1 MGAMLPRIALPDL
14 LFEVHS
20 WTGFLDFIGHVSDRR
35 TRMDGPLVSL
45 LVAQSCNIG
54 LTPVIDPFLDRSI
67 QIGYGGVM
75 ARTREF
81 DTEAAVSRAMEL
93 FWTRGYEA
101 TSVRDLT
108 RRLGI
113 GQGSLYAAFGDKGG
127 LYRAALEH
135 YRTTLAAA
143 ALRGLEEGTDAR
155 SAIRAML
162 VERVRI
168 AVEDDGRG
176 CLLVNAAC
184 ERLPE
189 DAATRRTV
197 RDMQDVSRDALAEVL
212 RVAAERGEI
221 AKRHDPHTLASF
233 LVTFLNG
240 LLVSSKITPDARALE
255 PLVEVALG
263 ALD

>member
-1 MGAMLPRIALPDL
+1 
-14 LFEVHS
+14 
-20 WTGFLDFIGHVSDRR
+20 
-35 TRMDGPLVSL
+35 
-45 LVAQSCNIG
+45 
-54 LTPVIDPFLDRSI
+54 
-67 QIGYGGVM
+67 M

-101 TSVRDLT
+101 TSLRDLT
-108 RRLGI
+108 SRLGI
-113 GQGSLYAAFGDKGG
+113 GQGSLYAAFGDKDG

-135 YRTTLAAA
+135 YRTTLAAV
-143 ALRGLEEGTDAR
+143 ALRDLAEGKDAR

-168 AVEDDGRG
+168 AVGNGGQG
-176 CLLVNAAC
+176 CLAVNAAC

-189 DAATRRTV
+189 DPSIRRV
-197 RDMQDVSRDALAEVL
+197 IRDMQDASRRALTEVL
-212 RVAAERGEI
+212 SAAAERGGV
-221 AKRHDPHTLASF
+221 AARHDPGTLAAF

-255 PLVEVALG
+255 PLVEVALT

>member
-1 MGAMLPRIALPDL
+1 
-14 LFEVHS
+14 
-20 WTGFLDFIGHVSDRR
+20 
-35 TRMDGPLVSL
+35 
-45 LVAQSCNIG
+45 
-54 LTPVIDPFLDRSI
+54 
-67 QIGYGGVM
+67 M

-81 DTEAAVSRAMEL
+81 DTEAAVSRAMDL

-108 RRLGI
+108 GHLGI
-113 GQGSLYAAFGDKGG
+113 GQGSLYAAFGDKDG

-143 ALRGLEEGTDAR
+143 ALRSLDEGADAR
-155 SAIRAML
+155 SAIRTML

-168 AVEDDGRG
+168 AVEHDGRG
-176 CLLVNAAC
+176 CLLVNSVC
-184 ERLPE
+184 ERLPG
-189 DAATRRTV
+189 DPATRRTV
-197 RDMQDVSRDALAEVL
+197 RDVQDASQRALADVL

-221 AKRHDPHTLASF
+221 SATRDPQTVAAF

-240 LLVSSKITPDARALE
+240 LLVSSKITPDVRALE
-255 PLVEVALG
+255 PLVEVALA

>member
-1 MGAMLPRIALPDL
+1 
-14 LFEVHS
+14 
-20 WTGFLDFIGHVSDRR
+20 
-35 TRMDGPLVSL
+35 
-45 LVAQSCNIG
+45 
-54 LTPVIDPFLDRSI
+54 
-67 QIGYGGVM
+67 M

-101 TSVRDLT
+101 TSLRDLT

-113 GQGSLYAAFGDKGG
+113 GQGSLYAAFGDKDG

-135 YRTTLAAA
+135 YRTTLAAT
-143 ALRGLEEGTDAR
+143 ALRDLAEGADAR

-162 VERVRI
+162 VERIRI
-168 AVEDDGRG
+168 AVGNGGQG
-176 CLLVNAAC
+176 CLAVNAAC

-189 DAATRRTV
+189 DPSIRRVV
-197 RDMQDVSRDALAEVL
+197 RDMQDASQEALAEVL
-212 RVAAERGEI
+212 RAAAERGEV
-221 AKRHDPHTLASF
+221 AARHDPGTLAAF

-240 LLVSSKITPDARALE
+240 LLVSSKITPDAGALE
-255 PLVEVALG
+255 PLVEVALT

>member
-1 MGAMLPRIALPDL
+1 
-14 LFEVHS
+14 
-20 WTGFLDFIGHVSDRR
+20 
-35 TRMDGPLVSL
+35 
-45 LVAQSCNIG
+45 
-54 LTPVIDPFLDRSI
+54 
-67 QIGYGGVM
+67 M

-108 RRLGI
+108 GHLGI
-113 GQGSLYAAFGDKGG
+113 GQGSLYAAFGDKDG

-143 ALRGLEEGTDAR
+143 ALRSLEEGTDAR
-155 SAIRAML
+155 SAIRTML
-162 VERVRI
+162 VERIRI
-168 AVEDDGRG
+168 AVDDNGRG
-176 CLLVNAAC
+176 CLAVNAAC

-197 RDMQDVSRDALAEVL
+197 RDMQDAGRDALTEVL

-221 AKRHDPHTLASF
+221 AKRHDPHTLAAF

-240 LLVSSKITPDARALE
+240 LLVSSKITPDVRALE
-255 PLVEVALG
+255 PSWRSRWPPSTDFFMPGIRIGRSIKVAG
-263 ALD
+263 APSDTGTGDPTPPQSTTSEAPCPPQPPRVRPLSAEAAGTPSRRSAPR

>member
-1 MGAMLPRIALPDL
+1 
-14 LFEVHS
+14 
-20 WTGFLDFIGHVSDRR
+20 
-35 TRMDGPLVSL
+35 
-45 LVAQSCNIG
+45 
-54 LTPVIDPFLDRSI
+54 
-67 QIGYGGVM
+67 M

-101 TSVRDLT
+101 TSLRDLT
-108 RRLGI
+108 SRLGI
-113 GQGSLYAAFGDKGG
+113 GQGSLYAAFGDKDG

-135 YRTTLAAA
+135 YRTTLAAV
-143 ALRGLEEGTDAR
+143 ALHDLAEGKDAR

-168 AVEDDGRG
+168 AVGNGGQG
-176 CLLVNAAC
+176 CLAVNAAC

-189 DAATRRTV
+189 DPSIRRV
-197 RDMQDVSRDALAEVL
+197 IRDMQDASRRALTEVL
-212 RVAAERGEI
+212 SAAAERGEV
-221 AKRHDPHTLASF
+221 AARHDPGTLAAF

-255 PLVEVALG
+255 PLVEVALT

>member
-1 MGAMLPRIALPDL
+1 
-14 LFEVHS
+14 
-20 WTGFLDFIGHVSDRR
+20 
-35 TRMDGPLVSL
+35 
-45 LVAQSCNIG
+45 
-54 LTPVIDPFLDRSI
+54 
-67 QIGYGGVM
+67 M

-101 TSVRDLT
+101 TSLRDLT

-113 GQGSLYAAFGDKGG
+113 GQGSLYAAFGDKDG

-135 YRTTLAAA
+135 YRTTLAAT
-143 ALRGLEEGTDAR
+143 ALHDLAEGADAR

-162 VERVRI
+162 VERIRI
-168 AVEDDGRG
+168 AVGNGGQG
-176 CLLVNAAC
+176 CLAVNAAC

-189 DAATRRTV
+189 DPSIRRVV
-197 RDMQDVSRDALAEVL
+197 RDMQDASQEALAEVL
-212 RVAAERGEI
+212 RAAAERGEV
-221 AKRHDPHTLASF
+221 AARHDPGTLAAF

-240 LLVSSKITPDARALE
+240 LLVSSKITPDAGALE
-255 PLVEVALG
+255 PLVEVALT